1 METKDQILEFIYIFE
16 IIKNSKYIHY
26 LQHQT
31 FPQFNKKKSFKNI
44 HPLKNPKQFKFFFV

>member
-31 FPQFNKKKSFKNI
+31 FPQFNKKKIF
-44 HPLKNPKQFKFFFV
+44 